1 MQQNKTSW
9 RIHIRVWL
17 SLAVCCTS
25 FVWPQTSAVKPASSL
40 AAARAKVSRGELE
53 SAERTLWSVLSG
65 DPNQSEALTLLGV
78 IRGRQKRY
86 PEAEA
91 LLRRALQLDPQSL
104 PAHRNLASALI
115 AEDKT
120 DAAIAEYKEIIG
132 LSPAD
137 DVAKVD
143 LARLYLTAGQF
154 SDALSALDSIPA
166 HRLPADAVPAKAA
179 SLLGLGKK
187 QEASTLIARAKQS
200 PTMAAELAEVFL
212 DGNAPEYALKTV
224 DAVLTGSQRAP
235 ARLYYLKGRAL
246 RATGNTAGALNSLR
260 AALARDPKSADT
272 LVAMAAIHASKR
284 DHAESLGL
292 LKRAYVLHPD
302 SVAVLRPLVVEGIE
316 AGERNTALRAA
327 HALAEKSPDNLDDL
341 YLAAAAML
349 EGREFATASSIFEK
363 YVSQR
368 PADSKG
374 FLGLGIAQLAQQHY
388 AEAKKAFQ
396 QALQINP
403 NFADAEYQLGVVA
416 DRQGVAAEALQHFDH
431 AVQLQPQHAK
441 ALAGLGGQYLQSGD
455 LDKAHWFLARSLAAD
470 PNNYKAEYDLAL
482 VLAKLGQTAEAKQ
495 HMERSRVLKAAEDMG
510 KNPASVAAKP

>member
-1 MQQNKTSW
+1 
-9 RIHIRVWL
+9 
-17 SLAVCCTS
+17 
-25 FVWPQTSAVKPASSL
+25 
-40 AAARAKVSRGELE
+40 
-53 SAERTLWSVLSG
+53 
-65 DPNQSEALTLLGV
+65 
-78 IRGRQKRY
+78 
-86 PEAEA
+86 
-91 LLRRALQLDPQSL
+91 
-104 PAHRNLASALI
+104 
-115 AEDKT
+115 
-120 DAAIAEYKEIIG
+120 
-132 LSPAD
+132 
-137 DVAKVD
+137 
-143 LARLYLTAGQF
+143 
-154 SDALSALDSIPA
+154 
-166 HRLPADAVPAKAA
+166 
-179 SLLGLGKK
+179 
-187 QEASTLIARAKQS
+187 
-200 PTMAAELAEVFL
+200 
-212 DGNAPEYALKTV
+212 
-224 DAVLTGSQRAP
+224 
-235 ARLYYLKGRAL
+235 
-246 RATGNTAGALNSLR
+246 
-260 AALARDPKSADT
+260 
-272 LVAMAAIHASKR
+272 VAMAAIHASKR